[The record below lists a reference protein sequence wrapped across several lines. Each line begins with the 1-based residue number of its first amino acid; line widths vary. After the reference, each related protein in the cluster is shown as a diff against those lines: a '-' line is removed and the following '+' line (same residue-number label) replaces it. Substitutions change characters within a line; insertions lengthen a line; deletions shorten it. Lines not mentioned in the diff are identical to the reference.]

1 MQQTEIQCKQI
12 QAGLERLADIKQ
24 YLENCYGLDNPY
36 PQTVK
41 FFEEMAQ
48 LEGMTAVEV
57 YEKSITGLQTLWAA
71 FREWQQSV
79 DQLGILS
86 EIKWAEEF
94 DRLQIKFYET
104 LFEIVREFWGYLP
117 VETQQT
123 LEHMGMEVLVS
134 IQNNELITF
143 EKEVLQFMGFL
154 SKLKETHKVK
164 PKLRLSDFE
173 PPYLVIQNLLKE
185 LSKLPQVE
193 KVQTVVCE
201 PLEFN
206 EINIYIVAPHASDKY
221 GEFDNVGELWETA
234 KKIVF
239 VANQQLRQ
247 LTNKKWYLFV
257 KVVKDIKDI
266 S

>member
-1 MQQTEIQCKQI
+1 
-12 QAGLERLADIKQ
+12 
-24 YLENCYGLDNPY
+24 
-36 PQTVK
+36 
-41 FFEEMAQ
+41 
-48 LEGMTAVEV
+48 
-57 YEKSITGLQTLWAA
+57 
-71 FREWQQSV
+71 
-79 DQLGILS
+79 
-86 EIKWAEEF
+86 
-94 DRLQIKFYET
+94 
-104 LFEIVREFWGYLP
+104 
-117 VETQQT
+117 
-123 LEHMGMEVLVS
+123 
-134 IQNNELITF
+134 
-143 EKEVLQFMGFL
+143 MGFL

-201 PLEFN
+201 PLELN